1 MIVNLTQPFA
11 CKKEGGRD
19 NDDEKCGNDR
29 KRSNVDSGMSII
41 HSSNAMYRLNP
52 SFLQQSATMVFL
64 KLYLL
69 CCTWVRR
76 GKVMISTSWR
86 GVPIAYLHDAQ

>member
-1 MIVNLTQPFA
+1 MIANLTQPLA
-11 CKKEGGRD
+11 CEKEGGRD

-64 KLYLL
+64 KYPN
-69 CCTWVRR
+69 TDR
-76 GKVMISTSWR
+76 GCYHVNHHFCDH
-86 GVPIAYLHDAQ
+86 PDH